1 MNDSP
6 DWTPDP
12 QLLAAYFDG
21 ELECRDDLAEVR
33 ARLEAWIEAHPDACE
48 EHHQLQKLWLDTTP
62 REPSR
67 AAWNRTLDQI
77 DARRETPIVLPVRKG
92 SWRTVGIM
100 AASIALVFGLLF
112 GAMRAL
118 LPTNVKSD
126 PIAIATPVHDEG
138 EVFPVASAEEIV
150 IFRVEGADTGL
161 LVVGQLPVSGPLE
174 LAAPG
179 EIHVFHARPA
189 EGDQMVPT
197 VHQTGTRSAM
207 IWAKL
212 DTE

>member
-6 DWTPDP
+6 NWTPDP

-21 ELECRDDLAEVR
+21 ELKCGAELR
-33 ARLEAWIEAHPDACE
+33 ARLEAWLEAHPYACE
-48 EHHQLQKLWLDTTP
+48 EHHQLQKFWLDTTP
-62 REPSR
+62 AEPSA

-77 DARRETPIVLPVRKG
+77 DARRQPPVVFPAKKG
-92 SWRTVGIM
+92 SWLTVGIM
-100 AASIALVFGLLF
+100 AGSIAICFGLLF
-112 GAMRAL
+112 GALRTL

-126 PIAIATPVHDEG
+126 PLALAVPTHNES

-150 IFRVEGADTGL
+150 IFRIEGADTDM

-197 VHQTGTRSAM
+197 VRQSGPRPPM

>member
-12 QLLAAYFDG
+12 QLLTAYFDG
-21 ELECRDDLAEVR
+21 ELECRAEMR
-33 ARLEAWIEAHPDACE
+33 ARLEAWLEAHPDACE
-48 EHHQLQKLWLDTTP
+48 GYQQLQKLWLDTTP
-62 REPSR
+62 TEPSN
-67 AAWNRTLDQI
+67 AAWNRAIDQV
-77 DARRETPIVLPVRKG
+77 DARRRAPIVLPASKG
-92 SWRTVGIM
+92 SWVTVGIM
-100 AASIALVFGLLF
+100 AASIAIFFGLLF

-126 PIAIATPVHDEG
+126 PVALLANEG
-138 EVFPVASAEEIV
+138 EVFPVALAEEIV
-150 IFRVEGADTGL
+150 IFRIEGADTNL
-161 LVVGQLPVSGPLE
+161 LVVGQLPVSGALE

-179 EIHVFHARPA
+179 EIHVFHARPDEA
-189 EGDQMVPT
+189 DQMVPT
-197 VHQTGTRSAM
+197 MHQTGPGPPV